1 MRQLIKNLSYQTL
14 YQILAVCLPLITS
27 PYVSRILGAEGLGI
41 YSYTYSIVNYF
52 TIFAMLGVI
61 NYGSRTIA
69 IVKNDKELLS
79 KNFWEIY
86 SLQLIS
92 SFIALLGY
100 CVVVVYSNVNNEIV
114 LTQTIWVVACI
125 FDISWFFF
133 GIEKFKVTVL
143 RNTIIKLLT
152 VVAIFLFVRN
162 ETDLWKYV
170 VIMSAGTLISQLALW
185 PFLRP
190 EIVYCKP
197 SFKGIFMHLK
207 PNILLFIPMIAIS
220 VYHTMDKTML
230 GVFSTYEQSGY
241 YFNADKVINMP
252 LTLITAAGTVML
264 PRMSALVA
272 EGKGN
277 EEKQLFNQ
285 TLDLFMFLTFGM
297 SFGIAAVANEFV
309 PIFFGTGYEECICL
323 LYVFAFVMVFKSLSS
338 IIRNQYLI
346 PNNKEKVYTYSV
358 IVGAI
363 INFVCNLIF
372 LVPLKLGA
380 MGATLGTLVAE
391 FTTFS
396 FYIIFTQ
403 RKINLL
409 KPIRGT
415 LLYIG
420 PGLTMFFVV
429 RMCALL
435 DMPIIIRLL
444 IEIVVGA
451 GIYLLLCFPILKR
464 RKTSMNNSG

>member
-1 MRQLIKNLSYQTL
+1 MRQLVKNLSYQTL
-14 YQILAVCLPLITS
+14 YQILAVCLPLITT

-41 YSYTYSIVNYF
+41 YSYTYSITNYF

-61 NYGSRTIA
+61 NYGTRTIA
-69 IVKNDKELLS
+69 IVKNDKQLLS

-86 SLQLIS
+86 SLQSLS
-92 SFIALLGY
+92 SLIALLGY
-100 CVVVVYSNVNNEIV
+100 IVVVFLSKSNREIA
-114 LTQTIWVVACI
+114 LTQTIWVLACF

-133 GIEKFKVTVL
+133 GIEKFRVTVA
-143 RNTIIKLLT
+143 RNIIIKLLT
-152 VVAIFLFVRN
+152 VVAIFLLVRN
-162 ETDLWKYV
+162 ANDLWKYV
-170 VIMSAGTLISQLALW
+170 VIMSTGTLLSQLALL
-185 PFLRP
+185 PFLCR
-190 EIVYCKP
+190 EIVFYKP
-197 SFKGIFMHLK
+197 TVKGIFSHLR
-207 PNILLFIPMIAIS
+207 PNILLFIPMIAVS
-220 VYHTMDKTML
+220 VYHIMDKTML
-230 GVFSTYEQSGY
+230 GMLSTYDQSGY
-241 YFNADKVINMP
+241 YFNADKVINIP
-252 LTLITAAGTVML
+252 LSLITAAGTVML

-272 EGKGN
+272 EGKGD
-277 EEKQLFNQ
+277 EGKQLFNQ

-297 SFGIAAVANEFV
+297 SFGIVAVANEFI
-309 PIFFGTGYEECICL
+309 PIFFGSGYEECIRL
-323 LYVFAFVMVFKSLSS
+323 LYVFAIVMVFKSLSS

-346 PNNKEKVYTYSV
+346 PNNREKVYTYSV

-380 MGATLGTLVAE
+380 MGAALGTLAAE
-391 FTTFS
+391 FTTCL

-409 KPIRGT
+409 KQIKGT
-415 LLYIG
+415 LYYIG
-420 PGLTMFFVV
+420 PGLIMFLVV
-429 RMCALL
+429 RICALL
-435 DMPIIIRLL
+435 DMPIIIRLF

>member
-52 TIFAMLGVI
+52 TIFAMLGVV

-69 IVKNDKELLS
+69 IVKNDKKLLS

-100 CVVVVYSNVNNEIV
+100 CVVVIFSNVNKEIV
-114 LTQTIWVVACI
+114 FTQTIWVVACI

-133 GIEKFKVTVL
+133 GIEKFKVTVI

-152 VVAIFLFVRN
+152 VLAIFLFVRN

-185 PFLRP
+185 PFLRR

-207 PNILLFIPMIAIS
+207 PNMLLFIPMIAIS

-277 EEKQLFNQ
+277 EEKQLFSQ

-309 PIFFGTGYEECICL
+309 PIFFGSGYEECIRL
-323 LYVFAFVMVFKSLSS
+323 LYVFAIVMVFKSLSS

-391 FTTFS
+391 FTTCA

-403 RKINLL
+403 RKISLL
-409 KPIRGT
+409 KPIKGT
-415 LLYIG
+415 LFYIG

-429 RMCALL
+429 RMCALFH
-435 DMPIIIRLL
+435 MPIIIRLL

-464 RKTSMNNSG
+464 RKTSMIKSG